1 MNPPLSLRFLLFL
14 PIFSFLLI
22 SCGKKDPITD
32 ADTHLQQK
40 VEYLQAKG
48 RFLAAENSKA
58 LQEKTTEPPVLTTIA
73 DVKSIFPKSKPMP
86 EPWAAMLTFSMLH
99 TQGRSEVMRENFR
112 IIFEF
117 EAPYWAIAKMES
129 EQFWRKT
136 GQHVSWKEIT
146 LESNKDGWD
155 MVSSLLGLSGP

>member
-1 MNPPLSLRFLLFL
+1 MNPPDCLRFALSLF
-14 PIFSFLLI
+14 ISTFLLI
-22 SCGKKDPITD
+22 SCGKEDPFKA

-58 LQEKTTEPPVLTTIA
+58 LQEKSTEPPVLTTIV

-86 EPWAAMLTFSMLH
+86 QPWAAMITFSMLH
-99 TQGRSEVMRENFR
+99 MQGRSEIMRENFH

-155 MVSSLLGLSGP
+155 MISSLLGLSGP